1 LNVDRVMTAPAV
13 SCRPDESL
21 AEVVDRMLER
31 DLSWLPVVDASGRL
45 VGALGHREIHRT
57 ALAAARPLDRIEAR
71 RALREPAWPWCWPN
85 DTVEA
90 AGAIMR
96 ARGVKRLPVVK
107 PDGRL
112 LGVVALADIAA
123 ALCGPRCS
131 LRDAPALE
139 SAVETLAALAS

>member
-1 LNVDRVMTAPAV
+1 MNVDRVMTAPAV
-13 SCRPDESL
+13 TCRPDESL
-21 AEVVDRMLER
+21 AEVADRLLER

-45 VGALGHREIHRT
+45 VGAFGHREIHRA
-57 ALAAARPLDRIEAR
+57 ALATRRPLDCIEVR

-90 AGAIMR
+90 AEAIMR

-112 LGVVALADIAA
+112 VGVLTLADIAA
-123 ALCGPRCS
+123 ILFGPQRA
-131 LRDAPALE
+131 LRDAPAPE
-139 SAVETLAALAS
+139 DAVETLAAVGC